1 MIYPMT
7 LSQKRIFLFTSVFAG
22 ISLVAVLIIKIGYR
36 PDLAGRTFRPTG
48 LLVTTSIPNG
58 ASVYID
64 GKLKTA
70 TDNTLNLS
78 PGKYDI
84 EIKKDG
90 FYPWKKRLTIKTEL
104 VTKADAWLF
113 STYPDLKALTFTGA
127 VNPVFSPDEQ
137 KVAFAVVTASAA
149 NQGIWILDL
158 ADRPLG
164 LNSQPRQILQSI
176 PKGKDLSTAV
186 YEWSPDTKQIL
197 LTLSKESYLIDTAR
211 LNLATG
217 LTDISLG
224 LTTLKKRW
232 QDEEAVKQEAKMAR
246 LPEKLFLVLKN
257 SVKNIQ
263 FSPDETK
270 IMYTATASATIPD
283 GIIPPLANPGTQKE
297 SRTIEPGKLYIYDLK
312 EDKNFYITEAVRFEP
327 PKEPSKSKGKTPTPL
342 VKPTTNISWYPTSK
356 HIFIV
361 QSNKIS
367 IGEYDNT
374 NWADVYTGTFENLF
388 AFPFPAGNR
397 FLVLTSIGKDTPL
410 NLYAV
415 TLR

>member
-1 MIYPMT
+1 MT
-7 LSQKRIFLFTSVFAG
+7 LNQKRIFLFTGVLIS
-22 ISLVAVLIIKIGYR
+22 ISLAAFLIIKIASGYR
-36 PDLAGRTFRPTG
+36 PDLAKRTFQPTG
-48 LLVTTSIPNG
+48 LLVATSIPNG

-70 TDNTLNLS
+70 TDNTLNLT
-78 PGKYDI
+78 PGEYDI

-127 VNPVFSPDEQ
+127 TNPVFSPDEQ
-137 KVAFAVVTASAA
+137 KVAFAVATASTV

-164 LNSQPRQILQSI
+164 LNSQPHQVLQSA
-176 PKGKDLSTAV
+176 PKGKDLSTAT

-197 LTLSKESYLIDTAR
+197 LTIGKESYLIDTGR
-211 LNLATG
+211 LNLASG

-232 QDEEAVKQEAKMAR
+232 QEEEQVKQDAKMAR
-246 LPEKLFLVLKN
+246 LPEKLTFILEN

-270 IMYTATASATIPD
+270 IMYTATISATIPE
-283 GIIPPLANPGTQKE
+283 GIVPPLTNPSTQKE
-297 SRTIEPGKLYIYDLK
+297 SRIIEPGKIYIYDLK
-312 EDKNFYITEAVRFEP
+312 EDKNFYITEAAPFEP
-327 PKEPSKSKGKTPTPL
+327 PRIESKTKT
-342 VKPTTNISWYPTSK
+342 KISWYPTSK

-361 QSNKIS
+361 QSNKITV
-367 IGEYDNT
+367 GEYDNT
-374 NWADVYTGTFENLF
+374 NWADVYTGPFEDSF

-397 FLVLTSIGKDTPL
+397 FLILTSIGKDTPP